1 MLARRLPLLAL
12 FVALPAAAD
21 ERQIALKPGTGL
33 DLVETHC
40 QICHSLD
47 YIQMNAPF
55 LAQKS
60 WDAEVHKMIK
70 AFGAP
75 IREDEAR
82 TIIDYLA
89 KNYGG

>member
-1 MLARRLPLLAL
+1 MLARLPLLAL

-21 ERQIALKPGTGL
+21 ERQIALKPSAGL

-55 LAQKS
+55 LPQKS
-60 WDAEVHKMIK
+60 WDTEVHKMMK

-75 IREDEAR
+75 ISEEEAR
-82 TIIDYLA
+82 IIVDYLA